1 MPLAQL
7 PSPDC
12 LKSLGESREVCTPI
26 QGLQLI
32 FNPHWGTFTFKT
44 VSLAG
49 GKNTLHTEPVCQAVL
64 SPRLI
69 NSGAEHLVI

>member
-49 GKNTLHTEPVCQAVL
+49 GKIPYTQSLYVRQSCLH
-64 SPRLI
+64 
-69 NSGAEHLVI
+69 G

>member
-1 MPLAQL
+1 MPLAQLL

-12 LKSLGESREVCTPI
+12 LKSLGESREVSLYRGDNEFSILT
-26 QGLQLI
+26 
-32 FNPHWGTFTFKT
+32 WGTFTFKT